1 MLHQFDETRSKF
13 APYGLT
19 CELWKPQPASRPDC
33 HDELEL
39 NFVERGTITYFLGG
53 ERMVVQPGKL
63 TMFWASIP
71 HQVIGF
77 TGVSFYYVIT
87 IPFSTF
93 LQWDFPRS
101 LLTRLMMGEMLAETD
116 GDRAQ
121 SDARLLQQWS
131 QDLERRNPE
140 ISRIVQMEMAARL
153 MRFGL
158 ATVGTPRPAKRAAA
172 GCDSAT
178 SLDKA
183 EQMAAYIAQNFQRRL
198 AVSEIAEAASLHP
211 DYASTLFRKT
221 FGTTLTSLIAKHRV
235 AEAQRRLLTTDDSV
249 TTIAL
254 DAGFDSLTRFNRAF
268 KQIARMTPRE
278 FRKRREWVAG
288 DSPGR

>member
-39 NFVERGTITYFLGG
+39 NFAERGTITYFLGG
-53 ERMVVQPGKL
+53 QRIVVQPGKL

-77 TGVSFYYVIT
+77 DGVDFYYVIT

-101 LLTRLMMGEMLAETD
+101 LLTRLMMGEMLAEAD
-116 GDRAQ
+116 GDRTQ
-121 SDARLLQQWS
+121 SDAALLRQWS
-131 QDLERRNPE
+131 RDLERRNAE
-140 ISRIVQMEMAARL
+140 VSRIVQMEMAARL

-158 ATVGTPRPAKRAAA
+158 ATVGTPRPVKPAF
-172 GCDSAT
+172 
-178 SLDKA
+178 
-183 EQMAAYIAQNFQRRL
+183 IAHNFQRRL

-254 DAGFDSLTRFNRAF
+254 DSGFDSLTRFNRAF
-268 KQIARMTPRE
+268 KQIARTTPRE

-288 DSPGR
+288 DSPDR

>member
-19 CELWKPQPASRPDC
+19 CELWKPRPASRPDC

-39 NFVERGTITYFLGG
+39 NFVARGTITYLLGG
-53 ERMVVQPGKL
+53 QRKIVQPGKL

-77 TGVSFYYVIT
+77 TGVGFYYVIT
-87 IPFSTF
+87 IPFGTF

-101 LLTRLMMGEMLAETD
+101 LLTRLMMGEMLAEANCHRVHDD
-116 GDRAQ
+116 GPR
-121 SDARLLQQWS
+121 LQQWS
-131 QDLERRNPE
+131 RDLEHPNAQTN
-140 ISRIVQMEMAARL
+140 RIVQMEMAARL

-158 ATVGTPRPAKRAAA
+158 ATAGKARPVTHPAA
-172 GCDSAT
+172 GCESVT
-178 SLDKA
+178 SLGKA
-183 EQMAAYIAQNFQRRL
+183 EQMASFIAHNFQRRL

-211 DYASTLFRKT
+211 DYASALFRRT

-235 AEAQRRLLTTDDSV
+235 AEAQRRLLTTDDPV
-249 TTIAL
+249 MTIAF
-254 DAGFDSLTRFNRAF
+254 DSGFDSLTRFNRAF

-278 FRKRREWVAG
+278 FRKRREWVAV
-288 DSPGR
+288 DSSRR

>member
-1 MLHQFDETRSKF
+1 MLHQFDETRSRF

-19 CELWKPQPASRPDC
+19 CERWKPQPASRPDC

-39 NFVERGTITYFLGG
+39 NFVERGTITYLLGG
-53 ERMVVQPGKL
+53 QRTIVQPGKL

-77 TGVSFYYVIT
+77 TGVNFYYVIT
-87 IPFSTF
+87 VPFGTF
-93 LQWDFPRS
+93 LKWDFPRS
-101 LLTRLMMGEMLAETD
+101 LLTRLMMGEMLAEADCART
-116 GDRAQ
+116 Q
-121 SDARLLQQWS
+121 SDAALLQQWS
-131 QDLERRNPE
+131 RDLGGSNMA
-140 ISRIVQMEMAARL
+140 IKRIVQMEMAARL

-158 ATVGTPRPAKRAAA
+158 ATRGTPRPATRAAE
-172 GCDSAT
+172 GCESVT
-178 SLDKA
+178 SLGKA
-183 EQMAAYIAQNFQRRL
+183 EQMASYIARNFQRRL
-198 AVSEIAEAASLHP
+198 AVSEIAEAASLNP

-254 DAGFDSLTRFNRAF
+254 DSGFDSLTRFNRAF

-278 FRKRREWVAG
+278 FRKRREWVDVDTSG
-288 DSPGR
+288 H